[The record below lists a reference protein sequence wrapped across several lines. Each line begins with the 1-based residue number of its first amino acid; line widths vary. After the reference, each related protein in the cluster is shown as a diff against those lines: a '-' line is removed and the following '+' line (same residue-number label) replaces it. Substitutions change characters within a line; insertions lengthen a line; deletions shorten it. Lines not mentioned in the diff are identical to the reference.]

1 MRWSRYNTLF
11 KSQRFGCFLYNAMSN
26 VLFEIDKP
34 HYDFLEQLQH
44 NSQLLHPDIDDQFM
58 VLLREQK
65 ILVKENE
72 EAKSLMAR
80 HYRRGTLGFDNAHL
94 SLSICPTL
102 SCNFRCSYCFEQ
114 SQQNTTVMK
123 AQVIDRL
130 IFFIK
135 RFKQASSL
143 SITWYGGEPTMA
155 YDVICDITQ
164 RVKAMGINFI
174 DAGLVTNG
182 YLLRADKIS
191 RLNDLNI
198 KTIQITLDGPQ
209 GIHDSRRTLSSGR
222 KTYQQIIDNIDTLM
236 NSSYGGSCNIRVNVD
251 KKNQSDFFELRTH
264 LLERF
269 KGKNLSVY
277 AGHVDTA
284 TDHKY
289 DKNCNL
295 CAEEWAG
302 FTIEQYHQN
311 SATHGKG
318 VYPNGSLFNIC
329 SANSHNSFVIGP
341 EGELYKCWEDV
352 GKQNMVVGSIFE
364 DEPVTN
370 PELVALYS
378 VGTDPYLD
386 PVCQECSTLPIC
398 GGGCVNRRLRAKH
411 FHEGGLN
418 FCSLYKDN
426 LITFLMEYYDVF
438 RTKEICDD
446 LLNPVGK
453 ARNEKGYRMVHPE
466 SEAKMSGAGL

>member
-1 MRWSRYNTLF
+1 MRWSKYNTLF
-11 KSQRFGCFLYNAMSN
+11 QSQRFGCFLYNALSN
-26 VLFEIDKP
+26 VLFELDIP
-34 HYDFLEQLQH
+34 HYKFLEQLKN
-44 NSQLLHPDIDDQFM
+44 NSQLSNPDIDDQFM
-58 VLLREQK
+58 ILLREQK

-72 EAKSLMAR
+72 EKRLLMAR
-80 HYRRGTLGFDNAHL
+80 HYRRETLGFDNAHL
-94 SLSICPTL
+94 TLSICPTL
-102 SCNFRCSYCFEQ
+102 NCNFNCPYCFQ
-114 SQQNTTVMK
+114 QTQQNKSVMK
-123 AQVIDRL
+123 SDVIARL
-130 IFFIK
+130 ISFIK
-135 RFKQASSL
+135 RFKQTKDL

-155 YDVICDITQ
+155 FDVICDIT
-164 RVKAMGINFI
+164 RRIKELDINFI

-182 YLLRADKIS
+182 YLLQADKIS
-191 RLNDLNI
+191 QLNDLNI

-209 GIHDSRRTLSSGR
+209 DAHDSRRTLVSGCQ
-222 KTYQQIIDNIDTLM
+222 TYQRILDNIDTLM

-251 KKNQSDFFELRTH
+251 KNNQSGFFDLRTH

-295 CAEEWAG
+295 CANEWAD
-302 FTIEQYHQN
+302 FTIEQYRHN
-311 SATHGKG
+311 SAIHGSG
-318 VYPNGSLFNIC
+318 VYPSGSLFNIC

-352 GKQNMVVGSIFE
+352 GKQNMVVGSIYE

-386 PVCQECSTLPIC
+386 SVCLECPTLPIC

-411 FHEGGLN
+411 LHEDGLD
-418 FCSLYKDN
+418 FCSLYKGN
-426 LITFLMEYYDVF
+426 LVTYLMEYYDVF
-438 RTKEICDD
+438 RTKEICSDM
-446 LLNPVGK
+446 LNFSGK

-466 SEAKMSGAGL
+466 SEANRRMN